1 METQELGPYQK
12 AFLAHWEQWME
23 ASTEAL
29 QTSFKAIIAEVNKKK
44 AGTLKGLL
52 VRAVGNDK
60 TIVRKI
66 ELWHGA
72 WEFDFTVQYLDKHE
86 DIIGEED
93 YENKLFPSYDSFPG
107 KGIYNLHYPE
117 DCDVY
122 LEEHRESLLYREK
135 FQRFFIWLASNWIA
149 CGGHRIGVCTTT
161 EENSVRRIFNL
172 NHLNWSD
179 FVTEKELHDSS
190 YYNCPIKRELTPFEL
205 ESRVR
210 MDALPAFRT
219 RFRYLEMDGSFVE
232 FAIYNYKVHLREG
245 GKEQFASL
253 PFTEQEMKLTGMCQQ
268 IDGLLNKGYQEVPR
282 PNGGPKLHPDL
293 VEWQCDTYRS
303 NKEKVAAEEF
313 QQLESNIGYT
323 LPSSYKWFMK
333 WMNHQDY
340 ISGMDHVKVAFEDW
354 RKIENL
360 VKVEEMVDALINLH
374 KDHQLDTK
382 LFPFARCAEEQIL
395 LMNHETEEVFLMGAQ
410 GQTHLL
416 YSNFQSFLNHTAS
429 IESYFCP
436 RRVHLEKGNAE
447 IVRRWIE
454 NGWDM
459 KDVKP
464 LGSRSIL
471 QISYSDEV
479 NSQLVRNGADPNE
492 LYLYGDI
499 ISREYLELLIEHGL
513 DFSKKLEESQ
523 GLRKMMA
530 KRGLFDDLLEKY

>member
-29 QTSFKAIIAEVNKKK
+29 QTSFKGIIAEVNKKK

-72 WEFDFTVQYLDKHE
+72 WEFDFTVQYFDKHE

-219 RFRYLEMDGSFVE
+219 RFRYLEKDGAFVE
-232 FAIYNYKVHLREG
+232 FAIYNYQVHMREG
-245 GKEQFASL
+245 GKEEFVSL
-253 PFTEQEMKLTGMCQQ
+253 PFAEQETKLTGMCQQ
-268 IDGLLNKGYQEVPR
+268 IDRLLNKGYQEVPR
-282 PNGGPKLHPDL
+282 PDGGPKLHPDL

-303 NKEKVAAEEF
+303 NKEKVTVEEF
-313 QQLESNIGYT
+313 QQLEANIGYA
-323 LPSSYKWFMK
+323 LPNKYKWFMK

-340 ISGMDHVKVAFEDW
+340 ISGLDHVKVAFEDW

-382 LFPFARCAEEQIL
+382 LFPFARCVEEQML
-395 LMNHETEEVFLMGAQ
+395 LMNHETEEVFLMDAQ
-410 GQTHLL
+410 GQAHLL